1 MKVKEAQKILN
12 VSRATVHNWI
22 KTGKLKLNKVLTN
35 GYIDINDESVYD
47 CIVSTYE
54 PLEKKNR
61 IVIFTKDGDILKF
74 GPDDETTRKVSEYL
88 DELTK
93 ANN

>member
-35 GYIDINDESVYD
+35 GYMDINDESVYD
-47 CIVSTYE
+47 CIASTYE
-54 PLEKKNR
+54 PSEKKNR
-61 IVIFTKDGDILKF
+61 IIIFT
-74 GPDDETTRKVSEYL
+74 DDEKVIKFEPSPEITRRITEYL
-88 DELTK
+88 AQLCRK
-93 ANN
+93 